1 MQRAW
6 NQEIIFVS
14 PETDKVT
21 VLQDTAAAVTYFSH
35 YWKSVETPE
44 FFAAARA
51 CYAVLDGCGDP
62 ESARIAVRAALES
75 VGFVLATGDQ

>member
-1 MQRAW
+1 MQRVW

-14 PETDKVT
+14 PETGGMT

-35 YWKSVETPE
+35 YWKSAETPE

-51 CYAVLDGCGDP
+51 CYAVLDGYGDP
-62 ESARIAVRAALES
+62 EAARIAVRAALES
-75 VGFVLATGDQ
+75 VGFVLVSDDQ